1 MVFRLGVPTLM
12 FVFGR
17 RFDSQRLIVFQRRSV
32 TPGLCVYYARVRNN
46 RPRAIIHTLSLLL
59 LTNSRTVTGGPR
71 PFPL

>member
-32 TPGLCVYYARVRNN
+32 TPGLCVY
-46 RPRAIIHTLSLLL
+46 LSLLL